1 MNEYALRPFLTAEW
15 RNLVILNFEVAPEHL
30 LPVVPRGTALD
41 LWRGRALVSL
51 VGFEFRHTR
60 VLGVS
65 LPGYRHFPEINLR
78 FYVKRV
84 VDGTDRRAVVFL
96 RELVPKRL
104 IAWTARWWYNE
115 PYQVARLSHQV
126 TVENATRTVEY
137 VWRAGDAEA
146 VQLRANTVGSSAA
159 LEAGSEAAF
168 ITEHYWG
175 YTTQRD
181 GGTIE
186 YRVEHPPWRI
196 WEATEAVVLGDVRPT
211 YGSEWARV
219 LAGPVHSAYVAEGS
233 PVTVYRPHRLSDRA
247 LEGGLFTEA

>member
-115 PYQVARLSHQV
+115 PYQVARLSHRV

-146 VQLRANTVGSSAA
+146 VRLRANTVGSSAA
-159 LEAGSEAAF
+159 LEAG
-168 ITEHYWG
+168 
-175 YTTQRD
+175 
-181 GGTIE
+181 
-186 YRVEHPPWRI
+186 
-196 WEATEAVVLGDVRPT
+196 
-211 YGSEWARV
+211 GSEWARV